1 MPQSFSVMA
10 RFRRQRGRRA
20 AILTMTVV
28 VSMSACARDAVLPAI
43 TTAEHQA
50 AWNAWK
56 ASRTAWLSIPGRPVS
71 YTGLRWIH
79 EGANTIGSDPANAI
93 LLTGRDVPALAGTL
107 VREGHRVRFEPV
119 AGVNALIDSMPATA
133 QWVRTD
139 ADSGKPSRIDVGSAG
154 FRVVRRVDSVGVRTF
169 DVDKA
174 NASAIAPLTYFS
186 LDPVWR
192 VAGKFVAGAKPDTQA
207 VPTTAGVAEVHIIL
221 GNVTATVGGKS
232 HTFLAFAGN
241 SPTDLYFTF
250 SDETSGEETYGFR
263 FLHAA
268 LDTVSNVV
276 TFDLNYA
283 YNPDC
288 AFSKFTT
295 CPLPPTQNRVPV
307 RITAGEKIV
316 QHLSDTVKTASK

>member
-1 MPQSFSVMA
+1 MVQSHFGVA
-10 RFRRQRGRRA
+10 RFFHRCTRRV
-20 AILTMTVV
+20 AI
-28 VSMSACARDAVLPAI
+28 VSTTLILALGACAREVVLPAI

-50 AWNAWK
+50 AWNTWK
-56 ASRTAWLSIPGRPVS
+56 VSRTAWLSIPGRPVS

-79 EGANTIGSDPANAI
+79 EGANTIGSGPANAI
-93 LLTGRDVPALAGTL
+93 LLTGRDVPSLAGTL
-107 VREGHRVRFEPV
+107 VRDGHRVRFEPA
-119 AGVNALIDSMPATA
+119 AGVNALIDSLPATA

-174 NASAIAPLTYFS
+174 NASAIAPLTYFP
-186 LDPVWR
+186 LDPSWR
-192 VAGKFVAGAKPDTQA
+192 VAGKFVAAAKPDTQA

-221 GNVTATVGGKS
+221 GNVTAMVSGKS

-268 LDTVSNVV
+268 LDTLSNVV

-295 CPLPPTQNRVPV
+295 CPLPPIQNRVPV

-316 QHLSDTVKTASK
+316 QHRSDSAKTAAK

>member
-1 MPQSFSVMA
+1 
-10 RFRRQRGRRA
+10 
-20 AILTMTVV
+20 
-28 VSMSACARDAVLPAI
+28 
-43 TTAEHQA
+43 
-50 AWNAWK
+50 
-56 ASRTAWLSIPGRPVS
+56 
-71 YTGLRWIH
+71 
-79 EGANTIGSDPANAI
+79 
-93 LLTGRDVPALAGTL
+93 
-107 VREGHRVRFEPV
+107 
-119 AGVNALIDSMPATA
+119 
-133 QWVRTD
+133 VRTD

-174 NASAIAPLTYFS
+174 NASAIAPLTYFP
-186 LDPVWR
+186 LDPSWR
-192 VAGKFVAGAKPDTQA
+192 VAGKFVSLAKPDTQA

-221 GNVTATVGGKS
+221 GNVTAIVGGTS

-268 LDTVSNVV
+268 LDQVSNVV

-288 AFSKFTT
+288 AFSRFTT
-295 CPLPPTQNRVPV
+295 CPLPPPQNRVPV

-316 QHLSDTVKTASK
+316 QHLSDSTKTAAK